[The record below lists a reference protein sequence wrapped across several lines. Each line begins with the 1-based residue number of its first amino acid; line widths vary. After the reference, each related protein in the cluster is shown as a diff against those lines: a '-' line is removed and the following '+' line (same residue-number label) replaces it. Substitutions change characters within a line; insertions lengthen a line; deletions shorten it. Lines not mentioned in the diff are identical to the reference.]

1 MGGGGGS
8 NGSTCETAEA
18 ADVHAR
24 AHTHTDAKTHTWYTL
39 AALRQTG
46 KKLRSLGA
54 SLYFV
59 EMFYLFLIT
68 LLYSYVYTVYI
79 ISLYN

>member
-24 AHTHTDAKTHTWYTL
+24 AHTHRREDTHIIYAGSTL
-39 AALRQTG
+39 SNWQ
-46 KKLRSLGA
+46 KLRSLGA
-54 SLYFV
+54 SSYLPPCFIYFYTIYIRSSYNELYD
-59 EMFYLFLIT
+59 
-68 LLYSYVYTVYI
+68 
-79 ISLYN
+79 YNNY